1 MNFLRFSR
9 SSNLTQWRLNSR
21 LKLKITMTLATLIIL
36 GGCGGSSD
44 SSTGIIAEQPTE
56 LALAE
61 SNWRQPGGDPDLL
74 RPFDGMGYRIESE
87 AGVDSVDEG
96 ELVLLGSS
104 TVRPPL

>member
-44 SSTGIIAEQPTE
+44 SSTGIMAEQPTE
-56 LALAE
+56 LSLAFLQGLLIMVP
-61 SNWRQPGGDPDLL
+61 RPGIVTRGAA
-74 RPFDGMGYRIESE
+74 
-87 AGVDSVDEG
+87 AGA
-96 ELVLLGSS
+96 
-104 TVRPPL
+104 R